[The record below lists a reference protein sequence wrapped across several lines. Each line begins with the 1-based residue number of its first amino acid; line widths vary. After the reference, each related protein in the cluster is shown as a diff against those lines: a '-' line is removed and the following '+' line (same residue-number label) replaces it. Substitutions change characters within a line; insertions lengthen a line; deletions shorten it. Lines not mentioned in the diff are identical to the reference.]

1 MSGQDRSRE
10 QDQGLFAPDQPQTV
24 RRGADELMPQRRQG
38 ENWPAYYRDYFL
50 RRPMFLLIVFGLG
63 LEVQPL
69 ETIQPTYFIAH
80 KLVNREE
87 IVLEGTEDEE
97 AHKEGVK
104 ADTLAKVE
112 TAKAEVLAKIE
123 YAKECQKTREI
134 AGNSA
139 YLQCAQSGKTAGYC
153 RFVYQQAKTLDC
165 PEIPTIPNFEE

>member
-24 RRGADELMPQRRQG
+24 RRGADDLIPQRRQG

-50 RRPMFLLIVFGLG
+50 RRPMAVLISIGM
-63 LEVQPL
+63 
-69 ETIQPTYFIAH
+69 
-80 KLVNREE
+80 
-87 IVLEGTEDEE
+87 VLELQPVPELRPSHYIWNRIVNIEKERIKGVEVET
-97 AHKEGVK
+97 AHSEGLK

-123 YAKECQKTREI
+123 YAKECQKAREI

-153 RFVYQQAKTLDC
+153 RFVYQQAKNLSC